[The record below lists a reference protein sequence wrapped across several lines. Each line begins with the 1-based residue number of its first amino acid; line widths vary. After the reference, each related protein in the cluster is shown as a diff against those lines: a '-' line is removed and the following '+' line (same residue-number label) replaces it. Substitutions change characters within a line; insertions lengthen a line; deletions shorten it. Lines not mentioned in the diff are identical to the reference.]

1 MKRNHYNELSS
12 GTENSELGEYQKV
25 VRTEGV
31 ESKVTCTASRSLFKS
46 KPVFD
51 SELGHELSYVV
62 KISP

>member
-1 MKRNHYNELSS
+1 LAPKTRVSTKLNVLIRIDML
-12 GTENSELGEYQKV
+12 TQ
-25 VRTEGV
+25 V

>member
-1 MKRNHYNELSS
+1 M
-12 GTENSELGEYQKV
+12 GTQHNKNQDETQYM
-25 VRTEGV
+25 V
-31 ESKVTCTASRSLFKS
+31 ESKVTCTAPRPLFKS